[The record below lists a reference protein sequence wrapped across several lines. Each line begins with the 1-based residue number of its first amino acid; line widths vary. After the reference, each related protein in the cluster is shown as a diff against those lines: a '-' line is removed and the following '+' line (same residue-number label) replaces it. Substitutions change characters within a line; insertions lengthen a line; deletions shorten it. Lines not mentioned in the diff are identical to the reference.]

1 MPSILPNLLTERPP
15 NLSDELVIRQKEQSG
30 TPKFDVHRDDIQKWV
45 NLGLSATAIAKHLQ
59 ISKTAIAPYLKTRK
73 IVKST

>member
-30 TPKFDVHRDDIQKWV
+30 TPKLDVRRDDIQKWV

-59 ISKTAIAPYLKTRK
+59 ISRTAIAPYLKTRK